1 MVKAGTPSK
10 QIEPDKISWTTRKIS
25 PCSCVLSS
33 FTLETQ
39 DHYILIIAILIIVGI
54 VVIVVGIV
62 VIVGWIMV
70 IIAQMAGG
78 LHYPELPPHA
88 APLVSGGY
96 LNCLG
101 KRGPIK
107 ATIKGPLIK
116 APVVSLYLEWCCANS
131 EQSGTR
137 HRVHESGP
145 FWTTDIRF
153 KKNKATAT
161 QTYERSKVR
170 KNGIFSESLKLPT
183 FSGGQG
189 VSGLM
194 PQNRI
199 QTKVDAY
206 MKCLEL
212 ENFLI
217 FLVCRKKLKTIGSVM
232 YSSPQRLAG
241 MSQPTIHL
249 HIAH

>member
-1 MVKAGTPSK
+1 MCVHYIRLMCTLDQPRALHIRPPPRAFHMEHFWAAFYVCKVARGKVPHRLQCIQGGWLVKAGTPSK

-25 PCSCVLSS
+25 PCSCVLST
-33 FTLETQ
+33 FTLETR
-39 DHYILIIAILIIVGI
+39 DHYILVIAILIMVGI

-70 IIAQMAGG
+70 IIAQMGGG
-78 LHYPELPPHA
+78 LHYPEPPPHA

-137 HRVHESGP
+137 HNEAHGP
-145 FWTTDIRF
+145 
-153 KKNKATAT
+153 
-161 QTYERSKVR
+161 
-170 KNGIFSESLKLPT
+170 
-183 FSGGQG
+183 
-189 VSGLM
+189 
-194 PQNRI
+194 
-199 QTKVDAY
+199 
-206 MKCLEL
+206 
-212 ENFLI
+212 
-217 FLVCRKKLKTIGSVM
+217 
-232 YSSPQRLAG
+232 
-241 MSQPTIHL
+241 
-249 HIAH
+249 